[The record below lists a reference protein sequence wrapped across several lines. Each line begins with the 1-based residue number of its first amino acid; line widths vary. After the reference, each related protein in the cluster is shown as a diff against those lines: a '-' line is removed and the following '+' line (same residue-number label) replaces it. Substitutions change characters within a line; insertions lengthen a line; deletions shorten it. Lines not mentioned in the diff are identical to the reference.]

1 MDKCVPGISIC
12 WKFLS
17 RILTKL
23 RTLSIRSLGL
33 MGVSWIAAVK
43 ELWQFLISVFRHA
56 WGYVAVI
63 QHWIIAP
70 VVIVLW
76 HLFQS
81 HENIDAHEGF
91 YFISICR
98 SPEFVQCCIFIV
110 GICYDWRLFADSIY
124 VGIVFQDVKQIATNK
139 VEQKFWG
146 YCVWMNGG
154 SRQNI
159 GPSSWRGCATIS
171 VSGASLTLA
180 SSITPSTSGTT
191 TSSSTTS
198 ATTLTWTRGIL
209 VTIIIIINVTVNAV
223 FITTW
228 TNLEK

>member
-1 MDKCVPGISIC
+1 MR
-12 WKFLS
+12 L
-17 RILTKL
+17 
-23 RTLSIRSLGL
+23 
-33 MGVSWIAAVK
+33 
-43 ELWQFLISVFRHA
+43 H
-56 WGYVAVI
+56 VAVI

-98 SPEFVQCCIFIV
+98 SPVFVRCCIFIV

-124 VGIVFQDVKQIATNK
+124 VGIVFQDVKQIVTNK
-139 VEQKFWG
+139 AEQKLYLFGIKRKLTLGPRG

-159 GPSSWRGCATIS
+159 GPSSWRGCATIF

-180 SSITPSTSGTT
+180 SSIYS
-191 TSSSTTS
+191 
-198 ATTLTWTRGIL
+198 LDLWHHDL
-209 VTIIIIINVTVNAV
+209 
-223 FITTW
+223 
-228 TNLEK
+228 